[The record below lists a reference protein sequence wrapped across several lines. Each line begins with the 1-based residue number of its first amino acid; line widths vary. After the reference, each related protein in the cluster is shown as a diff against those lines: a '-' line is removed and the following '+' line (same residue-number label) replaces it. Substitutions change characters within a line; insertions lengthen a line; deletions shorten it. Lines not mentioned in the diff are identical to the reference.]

1 MSNRKTSLTEEE
13 IRRRFRDMYDS
24 HLREQDIQIPGP
36 DLSFL
41 QEKKPAKRKHHS
53 ALRRLS
59 TIAACMLLL
68 FVTSSGMAVWISS
81 DAAHAVKFSLE
92 KTFHRISGTFFSTD
106 DGSETSVEENQISI
120 TVDSMDDI
128 EDAVSFMPD
137 LPVPEYIPEGF
148 ELEKLEVIKFATGGF
163 TANYKF
169 EDSVGLSF
177 TLTSNS
183 MPDDGTTFGLTYDE
197 IEEFNIGEYQVYR
210 WLDKYTD
217 LYGMS
222 ILMENQFIEIKGSI
236 GKSSMQKIA
245 ENVRIQK

>member
-1 MSNRKTSLTEEE
+1 MSNRKTSRTEEE

-148 ELEKLEVIKFATGGF
+148 ELEELTVVKYMDGEYEACYIFNNSSNVYTYIITTHSISSG
-163 TANYKF
+163 
-169 EDSVGLSF
+169 DVDMGLI
-177 TLTSNS
+177 
-183 MPDDGTTFGLTYDE
+183 GE
-197 IEEFNIGEYQVYR
+197 IEKIKVNQYDIYYYEDPYTKTRGVSFLMNKQLIGVKGNIDR
-210 WLDKYTD
+210 S
-217 LYGMS
+217 MMIS
-222 ILMENQFIEIKGSI
+222 IAKNIFI
-236 GKSSMQKIA
+236 
-245 ENVRIQK
+245 

>member
-1 MSNRKTSLTEEE
+1 MSNRKTSRTEEE

-120 TVDSMDDI
+120 TIDSMGDI

-148 ELEKLEVIKFATGGF
+148 ELEELTVVKYMDGSYWAEYNFRNISTNSRIMISIYTIKDQEATAGLISETKEFPIGDYMAYYCF
-163 TANYKF
+163 DEYTSSYGLNVLMGKQL
-169 EDSVGLSF
+169 VGI
-177 TLTSNS
+177 TG
-183 MPDDGTTFGLTYDE
+183 DIDQE
-197 IEEFNIGEYQVYR
+197 IMKRIAQNI
-210 WLDKYTD
+210 
-217 LYGMS
+217 S
-222 ILMENQFIEIKGSI
+222 
-236 GKSSMQKIA
+236 
-245 ENVRIQK
+245 

>member
-1 MSNRKTSLTEEE
+1 MEHGYKKDDNGHGSPGKRQ
-13 IRRRFRDMYDS
+13 IDV
-24 HLREQDIQIPGP
+24 EQDIQIPGP

-68 FVTSSGMAVWISS
+68 FATSSGMAVWISS

-148 ELEKLEVIKFATGGF
+148 DLSWLKIVKFMDESYWVEYYF
-163 TANYKF
+163 KNS
-169 EDSVGLSF
+169 DNISF
-177 TLTSNS
+177 TITSNDQS
-183 MPDDGTTFGLTYDE
+183 NADISVD
-197 IEEFNIGEYQVYR
+197 IIGETEELV
-210 WLDKYTD
+210 LNDKIIYFVEDFYTSTCNATFFLGEQLITVVGD
-217 LYGMS
+217 LNETDI
-222 ILMENQFIEIKGSI
+222 ILVARNINF
-236 GKSSMQKIA
+236 
-245 ENVRIQK
+245 NNL